1 MISLFALG
9 ATAAPGEKGVTTV
22 VGITTPVAVGAP
34 DAESTLGGLTSTV
47 EEMGAAKLLPVNG
60 LNELTPVIDPTKL
73 RGALLV
79 GEASMPLTLAAGVTA
94 GVVGAAFT

>member
-1 MISLFALG
+1 
-9 ATAAPGEKGVTTV
+9 
-22 VGITTPVAVGAP
+22 
-34 DAESTLGGLTSTV
+34 
-47 EEMGAAKLLPVNG
+47 MGAAKLLPVNG